1 MFQKLSYRS
10 GRVLALAAL
19 TLFLGAST
27 AFAQQSRVE
36 GTVRNAQTRDPVENA
51 RVSVVG
57 TNLFALTNVN
67 GYYAIENVPV
77 GTYDVRVQVIGYQ
90 SVVFTNQ
97 RVAAG
102 LPTTVN
108 FQLQPSILRIE
119 GVVVTGVAEETQ
131 AVKLP
136 FTVEQVGA
144 EELPVPPQSA
154 EAAIRGKVSGVK
166 MVRNNGTP
174 GGGVTVLLRGAT
186 SINTSGRSNEPLYV
200 VDGVILGES
209 MVDVDALDI
218 ESIEVVKGAAAAALY
233 GARAANGVVSI
244 QTRRGSEIPDGET
257 SIVFRSEFGMNNIE
271 NYIPVAHSHWYQ
283 LDSTTS
289 PGSVLW
295 KGSITDVSGTRDSSV
310 TIRNVAQR
318 EADWAP
324 GIDFVYDTTDPGGT
338 GTATENRYYVSDNE
352 FPGPTYDHL
361 RDFFDPG
368 GFYTNSLSVS
378 HRTGSTNFRAS
389 AHETTERGVVQW
401 QDGYTRRGVRLNVD
415 HRIGRAFDFYASA
428 YYSQSVADFPQGA
441 SNDAFYDF
449 NFYPIDT
456 DLKTLNP
463 ESQAKVDAGTA
474 TARDS
479 VDYLIAPDPQVV
491 EANPL
496 YTVANSNFKRT
507 RGRVLGSLGVR
518 WRPTDVFDMKV
529 DFSYDRS
536 DRYEQEYYFK
546 GYRTFSA
553 DPVNNGQLTKR
564 NWQSQALNAS
574 ADLTY
579 TDRWGDLAGTFKL
592 RGLIERQEDDNFNA
606 RISNFAVQDVVDLDA
621 GETSTTRAGSG
632 SSAIN
637 SLGAFL
643 SAQFD
648 YKDRYIVDGLVRRDG
663 SSLFGA
669 DNRWA
674 TYYRIGLAYRLS
686 QESFFNLSWMPELK
700 LRASLGTAGGRPRFN
715 AQYETYN
722 VSAGQVSKGNLGN
735 KDLKPEKATEMELGV
750 DMIVAGNISTTVTYA
765 RSKVEDQLLLVPLA
779 AVYGFSNQWRNAGTL
794 ESNTWEGSLQWAII
808 QQADV
813 GWNLNFVID
822 RTRQKITDFELP
834 AYQTGGG
841 YYYVR
846 NGEILG
852 TMYGHRWAVNCDEIL
867 TESGFNAAG
876 VCDQFDLNDD
886 GYLVPVGTGNSY
898 QDGILKNYFGSHIEI
913 DGVNFQWGRPVKA
926 QEIQTITLP
935 TGEIQTDTTTFVKMG
950 ESQPRFNFG
959 VGNNVRFKGFAL
971 YVLFDAQIGGDIY
984 NNTRQWAL
992 RDGNG
997 WEVDQRSK
1005 ADANKK
1011 EYDYYQVLYNTNDNS
1026 SHFVEDG
1033 TNMKL
1038 RELSLRYTFNRG
1050 QLENILG
1057 GFFKRITLSAIGRN
1071 VLTFTGYSGYDPEVS
1086 NTTDGAVYRVDAFA
1100 YPNYRTFTGS
1110 VEIEF

>member
-1 MFQKLSYRS
+1 MFQKLSYSR

-57 TNLFALTNVN
+57 TNLFALTNLN

-90 SVVFTNQ
+90 SVVYTNQ
-97 RVAAG
+97 RVTAG

-119 GVVVTGVAEETQ
+119 GVVVTGVAEETA

-136 FTVEQVGA
+136 FTVEAVGS
-144 EELPVPPQSA
+144 EELPVPPVSA
-154 EAAIRGKVSGVK
+154 EGAIRGKVSGVK

-174 GGGVTVLLRGAT
+174 GGGITVMLRGAT

-200 VDGVILGES
+200 VDGVILGQS

-218 ESIEVVKGAAAAALY
+218 ESVEVVKGAAAAALY
-233 GARAANGVVSI
+233 GARAANGVISI

-257 SIVFRSEFGMNNIE
+257 SIVFRSEFGKNNIE
-271 NYIPVAHSHWYQ
+271 NLIPVAHSHWYAIEDGQ
-283 LDSTTS
+283 WKGTITTTS
-289 PGSVLW
+289 G
-295 KGSITDVSGTRDSSV
+295 TDTTLVP
-310 TIRNVAQR
+310 IRNVAQR
-318 EADWAP
+318 ETDWQP
-324 GIDFVYDTTDPGGT
+324 LIDFVYDTTDPGGT

-352 FPGPTYDHL
+352 FPGPTYNHL
-361 RDFFDPG
+361 SDFFNPG

-389 AHETTERGVVQW
+389 AHETTEKGVVDW
-401 QDGYTRRGVRLNVD
+401 QEGYTRRGVRLNVD

-428 YYSQSVADFPQGA
+428 YYAQSIADYPSGGQ
-441 SNDAFYDF
+441 NDAFYDF

-456 DLKTLNP
+456 DLTVLNP
-463 ESQAKVDAGTA
+463 EAQDRIDAGVG

-479 VDYLIAPDPQVV
+479 VDFLIAPDPQVQ

-496 YTVANSNFKRT
+496 YTAANSDFTRI

-518 WRPTDVFDMKV
+518 WRPTDVFDLKV

-536 DRYEQEYYFK
+536 DRNTQTYYFK

-553 DPVNNGQLTKR
+553 SPQNDGQLTKT
-564 NWQSQALNAS
+564 NANTQALNAS

-592 RGLIERQEDDNFNA
+592 RGLIERQQDDNFDA
-606 RISNFAVQDVVDLDA
+606 QISNFTVQDVVDLDV

-643 SAQFD
+643 SADFD
-648 YKDRYIVDGLVRRDG
+648 YKDRYILDALVRRDG

-686 QESFFNLSWMPELK
+686 QESFFNLSWVPEFK

-735 KDLKPEKATEMELGV
+735 KDLKPEKATELELGA
-750 DMIVAGNISTTVTYA
+750 DIILFGNISTTVTYA

-779 AVYGFSNQWRNAGTL
+779 GVYGFSNQWRNAGTL
-794 ESNTWEGSLQWAII
+794 ESNTWEGSIQWSIL

-846 NGEILG
+846 DGEILG
-852 TMYGHRWAVNCDEIL
+852 TMYGHRWAVSCEEIL
-867 TESGFNAAG
+867 TESGFNAPG

-886 GYLVPVGTGNSY
+886 GYLVPVGAGNSY
-898 QDGILKNYFGSHIEI
+898 QDGILNNYFGSHITI
-913 DGVNFQWGRPVKA
+913 DGVDFQWGRPVKA

-935 TGEIQTDTTTFVKMG
+935 TGELQTDTTTFVQMG
-950 ESQPRFNFG
+950 HSQPDFNFG
-959 VGNNVRFKGFAL
+959 FGNNVRYKGFAL

-997 WEVDQRSK
+997 WEYDQRGK
-1005 ADANKK
+1005 ADGNKK

-1050 QLENILG
+1050 QLENVLG
-1057 GFFKRITLSAIGRN
+1057 GFFKRITVAAIGRN
-1071 VLTFTGYSGYDPEVS
+1071 LLTFTGYTGYDPEVS
-1086 NTTDGAVYRVDAFA
+1086 NTGDGAVYRVDAFE

-1110 VEIEF
+1110 VEVEF